1 MAMEVIHK
9 LNITDESRFDIKEC
23 LNIKGFNWQKM
34 KCEVEEYMTHQAR
47 ANRIPWWGYFRC
59 KYYDEKSDSMLMLF
73 IYKSNKLS
81 IMQHWDLAGVCL
93 AETWTQE
100 LEDSGFIRSWLKVK
114 VQDIPESEDWVIRER
129 VTRVLEETTKTK
141 LIKVLQEVTNEF
153 ECKRDKEIAE
163 EMAFLQSYYYDFT
176 GRRSYKKIKRNRK
189 IYR

>member
-1 MAMEVIHK
+1 
-9 LNITDESRFDIKEC
+9 
-23 LNIKGFNWQKM
+23 
-34 KCEVEEYMTHQAR
+34 
-47 ANRIPWWGYFRC
+47 
-59 KYYDEKSDSMLMLF
+59 MLF

-114 VQDIPESEDWVIRER
+114 VQDIPESEDWAIRER